1 MMRNL
6 TKTKLLLMILVPGVV
21 TIVSVTGCTK
31 APLELHKQPNIE
43 LIQDM
48 MVHDAL
54 KAQDFEPGNVD
65 KAASRLPPENTVP
78 VGYKPYPYHLDA
90 AAAAKN
96 LRNPISG
103 DMSPEILK
111 VGRVRFET
119 YCAVCHGYEGKG
131 DGPVAPKM
139 ALAPPPLVSDKII
152 GFNDAAIYHIITDGQ
167 GVMAS
172 YSYQIVDERD
182 RWAIVNY
189 VRSLQKL
196 AKGSSQSAGK
206 DATGTAGSKLQKSN

>member
-1 MMRNL
+1 MMSNKI
-6 TKTKLLLMILVPGVV
+6 KTTLLMALIPAVATV
-21 TIVSVTGCTK
+21 ISIAGCTK
-31 APLELHKQPNIE
+31 QRPELHKQPNIE

-96 LRNPISG
+96 LKSPIGG

-111 VGRVRFET
+111 AGRVKFDT

-131 DGPVAPKM
+131 DGPVAAKM
-139 ALAPPPLVSDKII
+139 ALPPPPVISDKII

-172 YSYQIVDERD
+172 YAYQIVDERD

-189 VRSLQKL
+189 IRSLQKL
-196 AKGSSQSAGK
+196 AKGGAQTASK
-206 DATGTAGSKLQKSN
+206 DATGTAGNKVQKTN

>member
-1 MMRNL
+1 MMRITIKN
-6 TKTKLLLMILVPGVV
+6 TLLMVLVPGVAAF
-21 TIVSVTGCTK
+21 VSTAGCTK
-31 APLELHKQPNIE
+31 QRPELHKQPNIE

-54 KAQDFEPGNVD
+54 KPQDFEPGNVD
-65 KAASRLPPENTVP
+65 KAASRPPPENTVP

-96 LRNPISG
+96 LKNPLGG
-103 DMSPEILK
+103 DMGPEVLK
-111 VGRVRFET
+111 VGRVKFET

-139 ALAPPPLVSDKII
+139 VLAPPPVISDKII

-196 AKGSSQSAGK
+196 AKGGSQTAGK
-206 DATGTAGSKLQKSN
+206 DAAGTAGSKIQNAN